1 MTGFLLLRVRAHRVL
16 LGAALLAV
24 LLTTAVLA
32 ALAAF
37 SASVGDAALR
47 QNLSGPAA
55 TSASLVISADVP
67 RGREEAAQ
75 DAAVRGAR
83 RTFAGL
89 PVTVRTLRGS
99 GPYAL
104 PRSLQGTDGR
114 AGQPD
119 LTHFAALD
127 RSRIRLVAG
136 TLPGPAPAARTAPV
150 PVALPEVA
158 ADRLKVRPGARIA
171 LTDRLGGAPLTVRV
185 TGVYRAAD
193 SADPYWQLDTLG
205 GHGVRTVDFTTYG
218 PLLADPSVL
227 ASRTSAGTTGW
238 VATADY
244 RGLTTDGIDAL
255 REAAA
260 HEPEALGKNPAFGAG
275 ATVRTALPAVLDRTG
290 RALLV
295 SRSTLM
301 IVSVQLVL
309 LAGYALLLVARLLDT
324 ERAGETDLL
333 KARGASRRRITGLAA
348 LEALLLAVPAAVA
361 AALVS
366 GPLVRLLAR
375 WSSLDRTGVRLGDA
389 PVLQVWLVAAGVAV
403 CCAAAVVAPAL
414 AATAGAPRLRRVRA
428 AAGAAPVRAG
438 ADVGLL
444 LIAAVAYWQLDRQTG
459 SSGGG
464 ALSRDR
470 AGDLGIDPLLV
481 AAPALALL
489 AGTVLTL
496 RLLPLGARLAERRAA
511 SGRGL
516 SAALAGWQF
525 SRRPLR
531 GAGPVLLL
539 VLAVTTGMLAIG
551 QSASWQRSQ
560 GDQADFGTG
569 TSVRVLDGRPG
580 SPGQTG
586 LYAALPG
593 VRDAAPAYRATTDL
607 SGGRRATVLALDTA
621 HAGEGMLMRGDLADE
636 PVERLLRGLA
646 PREKAAGPSV
656 SLPDGTRRLALD
668 LRITDETAATGGTT
682 AAGEGAKAAGA
693 GAKAGRSPSGLAPLV
708 TVVVEDGYGIAY
720 RLSAGKL
727 PVDGRVHRVTL
738 DLDVSAS
745 GARATPAGPLRLT
758 GLQLDGSVPAGEP
771 EQHRLTVVRMLST
784 GPDGTARAVAVPA
797 GVRWRGSRTE
807 TADGAA
813 LPSTALRPAA
823 SRTAPLTVSYGTG
836 NAPGSDEWASGPPEF
851 TVRLD
856 TARAAPPARIA
867 AVATRAFLRAA
878 GTEPGESIDVTLDG
892 ERLRVTIV
900 RSVSEL
906 PTTGTGTSW
915 AGATAD
921 AAGASDG
928 AADEG
933 RAETADGGA
942 LLLDLRAVNAVFAQR
957 ARAPLAPAEWWL
969 STAPGEAAQ
978 VAAALRARP
987 DIEPDQ
993 VLVRDEAADRLL
1005 GDPLGA
1011 GPRAALLA
1019 VAVAA
1024 AALAA
1029 GGFAVGT
1036 AGSRRERSAEFA
1048 VLRALGAGR
1057 RELARLVAVE
1067 QGLLIGA
1074 GLLAGL
1080 GLGTVLTRAVEPLI
1094 VLTPG
1099 AARPVPRVLVELPV
1113 SQVALLL
1120 VGVAALP
1127 LLISA
1132 ATAVRRADPAVALR
1146 HQGDS

>member
-1 MTGFLLLRVRAHRVL
+1 
-16 LGAALLAV
+16 
-24 LLTTAVLA
+24 
-32 ALAAF
+32 
-37 SASVGDAALR
+37 
-47 QNLSGPAA
+47 
-55 TSASLVISADVP
+55 
-67 RGREEAAQ
+67 
-75 DAAVRGAR
+75 
-83 RTFAGL
+83 
-89 PVTVRTLRGS
+89 
-99 GPYAL
+99 
-104 PRSLQGTDGR
+104 
-114 AGQPD
+114 
-119 LTHFAALD
+119 
-127 RSRIRLVAG
+127 
-136 TLPGPAPAARTAPV
+136 
-150 PVALPEVA
+150 
-158 ADRLKVRPGARIA
+158 
-171 LTDRLGGAPLTVRV
+171 
-185 TGVYRAAD
+185 
-193 SADPYWQLDTLG
+193 
-205 GHGVRTVDFTTYG
+205 
-218 PLLADPSVL
+218 
-227 ASRTSAGTTGW
+227 
-238 VATADY
+238 
-244 RGLTTDGIDAL
+244 
-255 REAAA
+255 
-260 HEPEALGKNPAFGAG
+260 
-275 ATVRTALPAVLDRTG
+275 
-290 RALLV
+290 
-295 SRSTLM
+295 
-301 IVSVQLVL
+301 
-309 LAGYALLLVARLLDT
+309 
-324 ERAGETDLL
+324 
-333 KARGASRRRITGLAA
+333 
-348 LEALLLAVPAAVA
+348 
-361 AALVS
+361 
-366 GPLVRLLAR
+366 
-375 WSSLDRTGVRLGDA
+375 
-389 PVLQVWLVAAGVAV
+389 VLQVWLVAAGVAV

-414 AATAGAPRLRRVRA
+414 AATAGAPARLRRVRA

-459 SSGGG
+459 SFGGG

-470 AGDLGIDPLLV
+470 AGDLGVDPLLV

-511 SGRGL
+511 GGRGL
-516 SAALAGWQF
+516 PAALAGWQF

-569 TSVRVLDGRPG
+569 ASVRVLDGRPG

-621 HAGEGMLMRGDLADE
+621 HAGEGMLMRGDLADG

-656 SLPDGTRRLALD
+656 SLPKGTRRLALD
-668 LRITDETAATGGTT
+668 LRITDETAATGEGTK
-682 AAGEGAKAAGA
+682 AGEGAKTNTGA
-693 GAKAGRSPSGLAPLV
+693 MEGRSPSGVAPLA
-708 TVVVEDGYGIAY
+708 TVVVEDGYGIPY
-720 RLSAGKL
+720 RLSAGKI

-745 GARATPAGPLRLT
+745 GARATPAEPLRLT
-758 GLQLDGSVPAGEP
+758 GLQLDGTVPAGEP
-771 EQHRLTVVRMLST
+771 EQHRLTVVRVLST

-813 LPSTALRPAA
+813 YPSTALRPAA
-823 SRTAPLTVSYGTG
+823 SKTAPLTVMYGTG
-836 NAPGSDEWASGPPEF
+836 AAPGSDESPSGPPEF

-856 TARAAPPARIA
+856 AARATPPARIA

-878 GTEPGESIDVTLDG
+878 GTVPGESIDVTLDG

-906 PTTGTGTSW
+906 PTTGSGTAW
-915 AGATAD
+915 AGITAD
-921 AAGASDG
+921 AAGASDPT
-928 AADEG
+928 ADEG
-933 RAETADGGA
+933 GAEVTDGGA

-969 STAPGEAAQ
+969 STAPGRAAK

-987 DIEPDQ
+987 DVEPDQ

-1011 GPRAALLA
+1011 GPRAALMA

-1080 GLGTVLTRAVEPLI
+1080 GLGTVLTRAVVPLI
-1094 VLTPG
+1094 VLTPE

-1120 VGVAALP
+1120 VGIAALP

>member
-1 MTGFLLLRVRAHRVL
+1 MLLRVRAHRLL

-24 LLTTAVLA
+24 LLTTSVLA

-104 PRSLQGTDGR
+104 PHSLQGTEGR
-114 AGQPD
+114 TGQPD

-127 RSRIRLVAG
+127 RSRIRLVSG

-193 SADPYWQLDTLG
+193 GADPYWQLDTLG

-244 RGLTTDGIDAL
+244 RSLTTDGIDAL
-255 REAAA
+255 REASAR
-260 HEPEALGKNPAFGAG
+260 EPEVLRENAAFGAG

-348 LEALLLAVPAAVA
+348 LETLLLAVPAAVG

-375 WSSLDRTGVRLGDA
+375 WSSLDRSGVRLGDA

-414 AATAGAPRLRRVRA
+414 AATAGAPPRLRRVRA
-428 AAGAAPVRAG
+428 AAGTAPVRAG

-516 SAALAGWQF
+516 PAALAGWQF

-569 TSVRVLDGRPG
+569 ASVRVLDGRPG

-593 VRDAAPAYRATTDL
+593 VREAAPAYRATTDL

-621 HAGEGMLMRGDLADE
+621 RAGEGMLMRGDLADE
-636 PVERLLRGLA
+636 PVGRLLRGLA
-646 PREKAAGPSV
+646 PREKAPGPSV

-682 AAGEGAKAAGA
+682 AAGGGARAGH
-693 GAKAGRSPSGLAPLV
+693 SPSGLAPLV

-738 DLDVSAS
+738 DLDVPAS
-745 GARATPAGPLRLT
+745 GARATPAGPLRLA
-758 GLQLDGSVPAGEP
+758 GLQLDGTVPAGEP
-771 EQHRLTVVRMLST
+771 EQHRLTLVRMLST
-784 GPDGTARAVAVPA
+784 GSDGTAREVAVPA

-836 NAPGSDEWASGPPEF
+836 DAPGSEESPSGPPEF

-856 TARAAPPARIA
+856 AARATPPARIA

-906 PTTGTGTSW
+906 PTTGTGAAW
-915 AGATAD
+915 AGATPD
-921 AAGASDG
+921 GAGASDG

-933 RAETADGGA
+933 GAERADGGA

-969 STAPGEAAQ
+969 STAPGRAAQ

-1080 GLGTVLTRAVEPLI
+1080 GLGTVLTRAVVPLI

>member
-1 MTGFLLLRVRAHRVL
+1 MTGFLLLRVRAHRLL

-24 LLTTAVLA
+24 LLTTSVLA

-67 RGREEAAQ
+67 RGREAAAQ
-75 DAAVRGAR
+75 EAAVRGAR

-89 PVTVRTLRGS
+89 PVTVRALRGS

-104 PRSLQGTDGR
+104 PRSLQGTDAR

-127 RSRIRLVAG
+127 RSRIRLVSG
-136 TLPGPAPAARTAPV
+136 TLPGLAPAARTAPV

-158 ADRLKVRPGARIA
+158 ADRLKVRTGARIA

-218 PLLADPSVL
+218 PLLADSSVL

-244 RGLTTDGIDAL
+244 RSLTTDGIDAL
-255 REAAA
+255 REASAR
-260 HEPEALGKNPAFGAG
+260 EPEVLRENAAFGAG

-348 LEALLLAVPAAVA
+348 LEALLLALPAAVG
-361 AALVS
+361 AALLS

-414 AATAGAPRLRRVRA
+414 AATAGAPPRLRRVRA
-428 AAGAAPVRAG
+428 AAGAASVRAG

-459 SSGGG
+459 SFGGG

-516 SAALAGWQF
+516 PAALAGWQF

-569 TSVRVLDGRPG
+569 ASVRVLDGRPG

-593 VRDAAPAYRATTDL
+593 VRDAAPACRATTDL

-621 HAGEGMLMRGDLADE
+621 HAEGMLMRGDLAGE
-636 PVERLLRGLA
+636 PVERLLRDLA

-668 LRITDETAATGGTT
+668 LRITDETTAATG
-682 AAGEGAKAAGA
+682 E
-693 GAKAGRSPSGLAPLV
+693 GAKAGRSPSGVAPLV

-720 RLSAGKL
+720 RLSAGKT
-727 PVDGRVHRVTL
+727 PVDGRIHRVTL
-738 DLDVSAS
+738 DLDLSAS

-758 GLQLDGSVPAGEP
+758 GLQLDGTVPAGGP

-807 TADGAA
+807 TADATA
-813 LPSTALRPAA
+813 YPSTALRPAA
-823 SRTAPLTVSYGTG
+823 SKTAPLTVSYGTG
-836 NAPGSDEWASGPPEF
+836 AAPGSDASSSGPPEF

-856 TARAAPPARIA
+856 AARAAPPARIA

-906 PTTGTGTSW
+906 PTTGTGMAW
-915 AGATAD
+915 AGDTSDGTAD
-921 AAGASDG
+921 GGGAQAADG
-928 AADEG
+928 A
-933 RAETADGGA
+933 TDGGA

-969 STAPGEAAQ
+969 STAPGGAAK

-987 DIEPDQ
+987 DVEPDQ
-993 VLVRDEAADRLL
+993 VLVRDEAANRLL

-1011 GPRAALLA
+1011 GPRAALMA

-1029 GGFAVGT
+1029 GGFAVST

-1080 GLGTVLTRAVEPLI
+1080 GLGTVLARAVVPLI

-1132 ATAVRRADPAVALR
+1132 ATAVRRAEPAVALR

>member
-1 MTGFLLLRVRAHRVL
+1 
-16 LGAALLAV
+16 
-24 LLTTAVLA
+24 
-32 ALAAF
+32 
-37 SASVGDAALR
+37 
-47 QNLSGPAA
+47 
-55 TSASLVISADVP
+55 
-67 RGREEAAQ
+67 
-75 DAAVRGAR
+75 
-83 RTFAGL
+83 
-89 PVTVRTLRGS
+89 
-99 GPYAL
+99 
-104 PRSLQGTDGR
+104 
-114 AGQPD
+114 
-119 LTHFAALD
+119 
-127 RSRIRLVAG
+127 
-136 TLPGPAPAARTAPV
+136 
-150 PVALPEVA
+150 
-158 ADRLKVRPGARIA
+158 
-171 LTDRLGGAPLTVRV
+171 
-185 TGVYRAAD
+185 
-193 SADPYWQLDTLG
+193 
-205 GHGVRTVDFTTYG
+205 
-218 PLLADPSVL
+218 
-227 ASRTSAGTTGW
+227 
-238 VATADY
+238 
-244 RGLTTDGIDAL
+244 
-255 REAAA
+255 
-260 HEPEALGKNPAFGAG
+260 
-275 ATVRTALPAVLDRTG
+275 
-290 RALLV
+290 
-295 SRSTLM
+295 
-301 IVSVQLVL
+301 
-309 LAGYALLLVARLLDT
+309 
-324 ERAGETDLL
+324 
-333 KARGASRRRITGLAA
+333 
-348 LEALLLAVPAAVA
+348 
-361 AALVS
+361 
-366 GPLVRLLAR
+366 
-375 WSSLDRTGVRLGDA
+375 
-389 PVLQVWLVAAGVAV
+389 
-403 CCAAAVVAPAL
+403 
-414 AATAGAPRLRRVRA
+414 
-428 AAGAAPVRAG
+428 VRAG

-516 SAALAGWQF
+516 PAALAGWQF

-569 TSVRVLDGRPG
+569 ASVRVLDGRPG

-621 HAGEGMLMRGDLADE
+621 HAGEGILMRGDLADE
-636 PVERLLRGLA
+636 PVGRLLRGLA

-682 AAGEGAKAAGA
+682 AAGEGAKA
-693 GAKAGRSPSGLAPLV
+693 GRSPSGLAPLV

-727 PVDGRVHRVTL
+727 PVDGGVHRVTL

-745 GARATPAGPLRLT
+745 GARATPAGPLRLA
-758 GLQLDGSVPAGEP
+758 GLQLDGTVPAGEP

-906 PTTGTGTSW
+906 PTTGAGAAW

-928 AADEG
+928 AAEM
-933 RAETADGGA
+933 ADGGA

-969 STAPGEAAQ
+969 STAPGRAAQ

-1080 GLGTVLTRAVEPLI
+1080 GLGTVLTRAVVPLI

-1127 LLISA
+1127 VLISA

>member
-1 MTGFLLLRVRAHRVL
+1 MTGFLLLRVRAHRLL

-24 LLTTAVLA
+24 LLTTSVLA

-75 DAAVRGAR
+75 DAAVHGAR

-114 AGQPD
+114 TGQPD

-127 RSRIRLVAG
+127 RSRIRLVSG

-244 RGLTTDGIDAL
+244 RSLTTDGIDAL

-260 HEPEALGKNPAFGAG
+260 REPEALGRNPAFGAG

-348 LEALLLAVPAAVA
+348 LEALLLAVPAAVG

-375 WSSLDRTGVRLGDA
+375 WSSLDRTGVRLGEA

-414 AATAGAPRLRRVRA
+414 AATAGAPPRLRRVRA
-428 AAGAAPVRAG
+428 AVGAAPVRAG

-516 SAALAGWQF
+516 PAALAGWQF

-569 TSVRVLDGRPG
+569 ASVRVLDGRPG

-593 VRDAAPAYRATTDL
+593 VRGAAPAYRATTDL

-621 HAGEGMLMRGDLADE
+621 HAGEGLLMRGDLADE

-646 PREKAAGPSV
+646 PRNEAAGPSV

-682 AAGEGAKAAGA
+682 AAGE

-738 DLDVSAS
+738 DLDMSAS

-758 GLQLDGSVPAGEP
+758 GLQLDGTVPAGEP

-856 TARAAPPARIA
+856 TARATPPARIA
-867 AVATRAFLRAA
+867 AVATRSFLRAA

-906 PTTGTGTSW
+906 PTTGTGTAW

-921 AAGASDG
+921 AVGASDG
-928 AADEG
+928 AVDEG
-933 RAETADGGA
+933 GAEMADGGA

-969 STAPGEAAQ
+969 STAPGRAAQ

-1080 GLGTVLTRAVEPLI
+1080 GLGTVLTRAVVPLI

>member
-1 MTGFLLLRVRAHRVL
+1 
-16 LGAALLAV
+16 
-24 LLTTAVLA
+24 
-32 ALAAF
+32 
-37 SASVGDAALR
+37 
-47 QNLSGPAA
+47 
-55 TSASLVISADVP
+55 
-67 RGREEAAQ
+67 
-75 DAAVRGAR
+75 
-83 RTFAGL
+83 
-89 PVTVRTLRGS
+89 
-99 GPYAL
+99 
-104 PRSLQGTDGR
+104 
-114 AGQPD
+114 
-119 LTHFAALD
+119 
-127 RSRIRLVAG
+127 
-136 TLPGPAPAARTAPV
+136 PGP
-150 PVALPEVA
+150 
-158 ADRLKVRPGARIA
+158 
-171 LTDRLGGAPLTVRV
+171 
-185 TGVYRAAD
+185 
-193 SADPYWQLDTLG
+193 
-205 GHGVRTVDFTTYG
+205 
-218 PLLADPSVL
+218 
-227 ASRTSAGTTGW
+227 
-238 VATADY
+238 
-244 RGLTTDGIDAL
+244 
-255 REAAA
+255 
-260 HEPEALGKNPAFGAG
+260 GK
-275 ATVRTALPAVLDRTG
+275 
-290 RALLV
+290 
-295 SRSTLM
+295 
-301 IVSVQLVL
+301 
-309 LAGYALLLVARLLDT
+309 
-324 ERAGETDLL
+324 
-333 KARGASRRRITGLAA
+333 
-348 LEALLLAVPAAVA
+348 
-361 AALVS
+361 
-366 GPLVRLLAR
+366 
-375 WSSLDRTGVRLGDA
+375 
-389 PVLQVWLVAAGVAV
+389 
-403 CCAAAVVAPAL
+403 
-414 AATAGAPRLRRVRA
+414 GAPRPCTHCTHRIPTYGV
-428 AAGAAPVRAG
+428 V
-438 ADVGLL
+438 
-444 LIAAVAYWQLDRQTG
+444 IAAVAYWQLDRQTG

-516 SAALAGWQF
+516 PAALAGWQF

-569 TSVRVLDGRPG
+569 ASVRVLDGRPG

-621 HAGEGMLMRGDLADE
+621 HAGEGILMRGDLADE
-636 PVERLLRGLA
+636 PVGRLLRGLA
-646 PREKAAGPSV
+646 PREQAAGPSV

-682 AAGEGAKAAGA
+682 AAGE

-745 GARATPAGPLRLT
+745 GARATPAGPLRLA
-758 GLQLDGSVPAGEP
+758 GLQLDGTVPAGEP

-784 GPDGTARAVAVPA
+784 GPDGAARAVAVPA

-836 NAPGSDEWASGPPEF
+836 NAPGSDEWASGSPEF

-856 TARAAPPARIA
+856 AARATPPARIA

-906 PTTGTGTSW
+906 PTTGAGAAW
-915 AGATAD
+915 AGATAE
-921 AAGASDG
+921 ASDG

-933 RAETADGGA
+933 GAEMADGGA

-969 STAPGEAAQ
+969 STAPGRAAQ

-1080 GLGTVLTRAVEPLI
+1080 GLGTVLTRAVVPLI

>member
-1 MTGFLLLRVRAHRVL
+1 MTGFLLLRVRAHRLL

-24 LLTTAVLA
+24 LLTTSVLA

-67 RGREEAAQ
+67 RGREQAAQ
-75 DAAVRGAR
+75 DAAVHGAR

-114 AGQPD
+114 TGQPD

-127 RSRIRLVAG
+127 RSRIRLVSG

-171 LTDRLGGAPLTVRV
+171 LTDRLGGASLTVRV

-227 ASRTSAGTTGW
+227 ASRTSTGTTGW

-244 RGLTTDGIDAL
+244 RSLTTDGIDAL
-255 REAAA
+255 REASARG
-260 HEPEALGKNPAFGAG
+260 PEVLRKNTAFGAG

-333 KARGASRRRITGLAA
+333 KARGASRRRITGLAV
-348 LEALLLAVPAAVA
+348 LEALLLAVPAAVG

-375 WSSLDRTGVRLGDA
+375 WSSLDRSGVRLGDA

-414 AATAGAPRLRRVRA
+414 AATAGAPPRLRRVRA

-516 SAALAGWQF
+516 PAALAGWQF

-569 TSVRVLDGRPG
+569 ASVRVLDGRPG

-621 HAGEGMLMRGDLADE
+621 HAGEGILMRGDLADE
-636 PVERLLRGLA
+636 PVGRLLRGLA

-682 AAGEGAKAAGA
+682 AAGEGAKT
-693 GAKAGRSPSGLAPLV
+693 GRSPSGLAPLV

-745 GARATPAGPLRLT
+745 GARATPAGPLRLA
-758 GLQLDGSVPAGEP
+758 GLQLDGTVPAGEP

-784 GPDGTARAVAVPA
+784 GPDGAARAVAVPA

-856 TARAAPPARIA
+856 TARATPPARIA

-906 PTTGTGTSW
+906 PTTG
-915 AGATAD
+915 AGAASAGVTAD

-933 RAETADGGA
+933 GAEMADGGA

-969 STAPGEAAQ
+969 STAPGRAAQ

-1080 GLGTVLTRAVEPLI
+1080 GLGTVLTRAVVPLI

-1127 LLISA
+1127 VLISA

>member
-24 LLTTAVLA
+24 LLTTSVLA

-55 TSASLVISADVP
+55 TPASLVISADVP

-89 PVTVRTLRGS
+89 AVTVRTLRGS

-127 RSRIRLVAG
+127 RSRIRPVAG
-136 TLPGPAPAARTAPV
+136 TLPGPAQAARTAPV

-244 RGLTTDGIDAL
+244 RSLTTDGIDAL

-260 HEPEALGKNPAFGAG
+260 REPEALGRNPAFGAG

-333 KARGASRRRITGLAA
+333 KARGASRRRITSLAA
-348 LEALLLAVPAAVA
+348 LEALLLAVPAAVG

-516 SAALAGWQF
+516 PAALAGWQF

-569 TSVRVLDGRPG
+569 AAVRVLDGRPG

-682 AAGEGAKAAGA
+682 AAGEGAKA
-693 GAKAGRSPSGLAPLV
+693 GRSPSGLAPLV

-745 GARATPAGPLRLT
+745 GARATPTGPLRLT
-758 GLQLDGSVPAGEP
+758 GLQLDGAVPAGEP

-784 GPDGTARAVAVPA
+784 GPDGTARAVTVPA
-797 GVRWRGSRTE
+797 EVRWRGSRTE

-906 PTTGTGTSW
+906 PTTGTGTAW

-933 RAETADGGA
+933 GAETADGGA

-969 STAPGEAAQ
+969 STAPGEAAK

-1080 GLGTVLTRAVEPLI
+1080 GLGTVLTRAVVPLI

>member
-24 LLTTAVLA
+24 LLTTSVLA

-67 RGREEAAQ
+67 RGREEEAQ

-89 PVTVRTLRGS
+89 PATIRTLRGS

-104 PRSLQGTDGR
+104 PRSLQGTEGR
-114 AGQPD
+114 TGQPD

-127 RSRIRLVAG
+127 RSRIRLVSG

-193 SADPYWQLDTLG
+193 GADPYWQLDTLG

-227 ASRTSAGTTGW
+227 VSRTSAGTTGW

-244 RGLTTDGIDAL
+244 RSLTTDGIDAL
-255 REAAA
+255 REASAR
-260 HEPEALGKNPAFGAG
+260 EPEVLRENAAFGAG

-348 LEALLLAVPAAVA
+348 LEALLLAVPAAVG

-375 WSSLDRTGVRLGDA
+375 WSSLDRSGVRLGDA

-414 AATAGAPRLRRVRA
+414 AATAGAPPRLRRVRA

-481 AAPALALL
+481 AAPALTLL

-516 SAALAGWQF
+516 PAALAGWQF

-569 TSVRVLDGRPG
+569 ASVRVLDGRPG

-593 VRDAAPAYRATTDL
+593 VREAAPAYRATTDL

-621 HAGEGMLMRGDLADE
+621 RAGEGMLMRGDLADE
-636 PVERLLRGLA
+636 PVGRLLRGLA

-682 AAGEGAKAAGA
+682 AAGGGAR
-693 GAKAGRSPSGLAPLV
+693 AGRSPSGLAPLV

-745 GARATPAGPLRLT
+745 GARATPAGPLRVA
-758 GLQLDGSVPAGEP
+758 GLQLDGTVPAGEP

-784 GPDGTARAVAVPA
+784 GPDGTAREVAVPA

-836 NAPGSDEWASGPPEF
+836 DAPGSEESPSGPPEF

-856 TARAAPPARIA
+856 AARATPPARIA

-906 PTTGTGTSW
+906 PTTGTGAAW
-915 AGATAD
+915 AGATPD
-921 AAGASDG
+921 GAGASDG

-933 RAETADGGA
+933 GAERADGGA

-969 STAPGEAAQ
+969 STAPGRAAQ

-1080 GLGTVLTRAVEPLI
+1080 GLGTVLTRAVVPLI

>member
-1 MTGFLLLRVRAHRVL
+1 MTGFLLLRVQAHRLL

-24 LLTTAVLA
+24 LLTTSVLA

-67 RGREEAAQ
+67 RGREGAAQ

-104 PRSLQGTDGR
+104 PRSLQGSDTR

-127 RSRIRLVAG
+127 RSRIRLVSG
-136 TLPGPAPAARTAPV
+136 TLPGLAPAARTAPV

-227 ASRTSAGTTGW
+227 ASRTSSGTTGW
-238 VATADY
+238 VAAADY
-244 RGLTTDGIDAL
+244 RSLTTDGIDAL
-255 REAAA
+255 REASAR
-260 HEPEALGKNPAFGAG
+260 EPEALGKNPAFGAG

-333 KARGASRRRITGLAA
+333 KARGASRRRIVGLAA
-348 LEALLLAVPAAVA
+348 LEALLLALPTAVA
-361 AALVS
+361 AALLS

-389 PVLQVWLVAAGVAV
+389 PVLQVWLVAAGVAL

-414 AATAGAPRLRRVRA
+414 AATAGAPPRLRRVRA
-428 AAGAAPVRAG
+428 AAGAASVRAG

-470 AGDLGIDPLLV
+470 AGGLGIDPLLV

-511 SGRGL
+511 GGRGL
-516 SAALAGWQF
+516 PAALAGWQF

-569 TSVRVLDGRPG
+569 ASVRVLDGRPG

-621 HAGEGMLMRGDLADE
+621 HAGKGMLMRGDLADE
-636 PVERLLRGLA
+636 PVERLLGDLT
-646 PREKAAGPSV
+646 PRERAAGPSV
-656 SLPDGTRRLALD
+656 SLPEGTRRLTLD
-668 LRITDETAATGGTT
+668 LRLTDETATTGKGTK
-682 AAGEGAKAAGA
+682 AGE

-720 RLSAGKL
+720 RLSAGNL
-727 PVDGRVHRVTL
+727 PVDGRLHRVAL

-745 GARATPAGPLRLT
+745 GARAAPAGPLRLT
-758 GLQLDGSVPAGEP
+758 GLQLDGAVPADRP
-771 EQHRLTVVRMLST
+771 EQHRFTVVRMLST
-784 GPDGTARAVAVPA
+784 GPDGTARTVAVPA
-797 GVRWRGSRTE
+797 GVRWQGSRTE
-807 TADGAA
+807 TADAA
-813 LPSTALRPAA
+813 AYPSTALRPAA
-823 SRTAPLTVSYGTG
+823 SPTAPLTVSYGTG
-836 NAPGSDEWASGPPEF
+836 DAPGSDEWASGPPEF
-851 TVRLD
+851 TIRLD
-856 TARAAPPARIA
+856 AARATPPARIA
-867 AVATRAFLRAA
+867 AVATRGFLRAA
-878 GTEPGESIDVTLDG
+878 GTEPGESVDVTLDG

-906 PTTGTGTSW
+906 PTTGTGTAW
-915 AGATAD
+915 AGATTD
-921 AAGASDG
+921 AAADGGTAG
-928 AADEG
+928 AADDG
-933 RAETADGGA
+933 GAGATDGGA

-969 STAPGEAAQ
+969 STAPGGAAK

-1080 GLGTVLTRAVEPLI
+1080 GLGTVLTRAVVPLI
-1094 VLTPG
+1094 VLTPE
-1099 AARPVPRVLVELPV
+1099 AARPVPGVLVELPV

-1146 HQGDS
+1146 HQGES

>member
-1 MTGFLLLRVRAHRVL
+1 MTGFLLLRVRAHRLL

-24 LLTTAVLA
+24 LLTTSVLA

-67 RGREEAAQ
+67 RGREQAAQ

-114 AGQPD
+114 TGQPD
-119 LTHFAALD
+119 LTHFATLD
-127 RSRIRLVAG
+127 RSRIRLVSG

-244 RGLTTDGIDAL
+244 RSLTTDGIDAL
-255 REAAA
+255 REASAR
-260 HEPEALGKNPAFGAG
+260 EPEVLRENRENTAFGAG

-333 KARGASRRRITGLAA
+333 KARGASRRRITGLAV
-348 LEALLLAVPAAVA
+348 LEALLLAVPAAVG

-375 WSSLDRTGVRLGDA
+375 WSSLDRSGVRLGDA

-414 AATAGAPRLRRVRA
+414 AATAGAPPRLRRVRA

-516 SAALAGWQF
+516 PAALAGWQF

-569 TSVRVLDGRPG
+569 ASVRVLDGRPG

-621 HAGEGMLMRGDLADE
+621 HAGEGILMRGDLADE
-636 PVERLLRGLA
+636 PVGRLLRGLA
-646 PREKAAGPSV
+646 PREQAAGPSV

-682 AAGEGAKAAGA
+682 AAGE

-745 GARATPAGPLRLT
+745 GARATPAGPLRLA
-758 GLQLDGSVPAGEP
+758 GLQLDGTVPAGEP

-784 GPDGTARAVAVPA
+784 GPDGAARAVAVPA

-856 TARAAPPARIA
+856 TARATPPARIA

-906 PTTGTGTSW
+906 PTTGAGAAW

-928 AADEG
+928 ATDEDG
-933 RAETADGGA
+933 AEMADGGA

-969 STAPGEAAQ
+969 STAPGRAAQ

-1080 GLGTVLTRAVEPLI
+1080 GLGTVLTRAVVPLI

>member
-1 MTGFLLLRVRAHRVL
+1 LLLRVRAHRLL

-24 LLTTAVLA
+24 LLTTSVLA

-104 PRSLQGTDGR
+104 PRSFQVADGR
-114 AGQPD
+114 TGHPD

-127 RSRIRLVAG
+127 RSRIRLVSG
-136 TLPGPAPAARTAPV
+136 TLPGPAPAARTAPL

-238 VATADY
+238 VATAHY
-244 RGLTTDGIDAL
+244 RSLTTDGIDAL
-255 REAAA
+255 REASAR
-260 HEPEALGKNPAFGAG
+260 EPEVLCKNAVFGAG

-333 KARGASRRRITGLAA
+333 KARGASRRRITGLAV
-348 LEALLLAVPAAVA
+348 LEALLLAAPAAVG

-375 WSSLDRTGVRLGDA
+375 WSSLDRSGVRLGDA

-414 AATAGAPRLRRVRA
+414 AATAGAPPRLRRVRA

-516 SAALAGWQF
+516 PAALAGWQF

-569 TSVRVLDGRPG
+569 ASVRVLDGRPG

-593 VRDAAPAYRATTDL
+593 VRDAAPAYRAITDL

-621 HAGEGMLMRGDLADE
+621 HAGEGILLRGDLADE
-636 PVERLLRGLA
+636 PVGRLLRGLA

-668 LRITDETAATGGTT
+668 LRITDEPAATGGTT
-682 AAGEGAKAAGA
+682 AAGGE
-693 GAKAGRSPSGLAPLV
+693 AKAGRSPSGLAPLV

-745 GARATPAGPLRLT
+745 GARATPAGPLRLA
-758 GLQLDGSVPAGEP
+758 GLQLDGTVPAGEP

-784 GPDGTARAVAVPA
+784 GPDGTARAVAVPV
-797 GVRWRGSRTE
+797 GVRWSGSRTE

-823 SRTAPLTVSYGTG
+823 SRTAPLTVAYGTG
-836 NAPGSDEWASGPPEF
+836 NAPGSDAWASGPPEF

-856 TARAAPPARIA
+856 TARATPPAPIA

-878 GTEPGESIDVTLDG
+878 GTEPGESIDMTLDG

-906 PTTGTGTSW
+906 PTTGAGAAW
-915 AGATAD
+915 AGAGAD
-921 AAGASDG
+921 TAGASEG
-928 AADEG
+928 AAGEGGADE
-933 RAETADGGA
+933 ADGGA

-969 STAPGEAAQ
+969 STAPGRAAQ

-1019 VAVAA
+1019 VAVAT

-1080 GLGTVLTRAVEPLI
+1080 GLGTVLTRAVVPLI

>member
-1 MTGFLLLRVRAHRVL
+1 MTGFLLLRVRAHRLL

-24 LLTTAVLA
+24 LLTTSVLA

-75 DAAVRGAR
+75 DAAVSGAR

-114 AGQPD
+114 TGQPD

-127 RSRIRLVAG
+127 RSRIRLVSG
-136 TLPGPAPAARTAPV
+136 TPPGPAPAARTAPV

-171 LTDRLGGAPLTVRV
+171 LTDQLGGAPLTVRV

-244 RGLTTDGIDAL
+244 RSLTTDGIDAL

-260 HEPEALGKNPAFGAG
+260 REPEVLRENAAFGAG
-275 ATVRTALPAVLDRTG
+275 AAVRTALPAVLDRTG

-348 LEALLLAVPAAVA
+348 LEALLLAVPAAVG

-414 AATAGAPRLRRVRA
+414 AATAGAPPRLRRVRA
-428 AAGAAPVRAG
+428 AAGTAPVRAG
-438 ADVGLL
+438 ADVALL

-464 ALSRDR
+464 GLSRDR

-516 SAALAGWQF
+516 PAALAGWQF

-569 TSVRVLDGRPG
+569 ASVRVLDGRPG

-636 PVERLLRGLA
+636 PVGRLLGGLA
-646 PREKAAGPSV
+646 PREKAAGASV

-682 AAGEGAKAAGA
+682 AAGE

-758 GLQLDGSVPAGEP
+758 GLQLDGTVPAGEP

-784 GPDGTARAVAVPA
+784 GPDKTARAVAVPA

-823 SRTAPLTVSYGTG
+823 SGTVPLTVSYGTG
-836 NAPGSDEWASGPPEF
+836 DAPGSEESPSGPPEF

-856 TARAAPPARIA
+856 AARATPPAPIA

-906 PTTGTGTSW
+906 PTTGTGAAW
-915 AGATAD
+915 AGTTAD

-933 RAETADGGA
+933 GADLADGGA
-942 LLLDLRAVNAVFAQR
+942 LLVDLRAVNAVFAQR

-969 STAPGEAAQ
+969 STAPGRAAQ

-1080 GLGTVLTRAVEPLI
+1080 GLGTVLTRAVVPLI